1 MRFARLSQIARAV
14 VALSAMLVVAA
25 CSEDDPVAPQAP
37 AAPAGFTA
45 TANGTSSVRLAWTT
59 VPNAESYVL
68 ERATGASG
76 AFAQIATPAAG
87 AVTYDDNGLGA
98 NGTVYRYRL
107 YARRGTLQSAASAI
121 ATVTLGAQGPA
132 VRTVQGNITANQ
144 SWSADST
151 YIVSGFVKVLAPAK
165 LTIAAGTRILGD
177 SAVAGSALFILQG
190 AQIDARGTAA
200 QPIVFT
206 SQRAVGSRQPGDWG
220 GLILVGRGIINR
232 GGKVVLEG
240 TTASSTDS
248 VFINGGTD
256 NADNSGILQYV
267 RVEFAGYPVLQNAEL
282 NSFTFAAV
290 GSGTTI
296 DHLQAM
302 AGLDDSFEWFGGAVD
317 SRYLVSYEAGD
328 DHFDAAEGYKGRN
341 QFMIAY
347 QDTLLRARAGLLG
360 GPSSDPQAFEIDG
373 CSASGCALGPASTP
387 YNMPVFANFTLVGTG
402 SATISGQNGGVGM
415 VLRQGTGGTFVNGIV
430 ARFPGRGLSVRNEF
444 TDTLRMRDSLTVR
457 NLLMAGNA
465 ANFDV
470 AGTNF
475 GQASNFANAAIEE
488 SSATPSSLFLSLPAA
503 GANPTSAAQ
512 LDWTPAAGSPAAT
525 GGLTAFPAIIA
536 ARAGTFIIP
545 TAYRGAADPAG
556 PKWWAGWTVYTRR

>member
-1 MRFARLSQIARAV
+1 MQSVRLAPLVRAV
-14 VALSAMLVVAA
+14 VALSAFFVIAA
-25 CSEDDPVAPQAP
+25 CSGDDPVAPQAP
-37 AAPAGFTA
+37 AAPTGLAA
-45 TANGTSSVRLAWTT
+45 AANGPTGVRLTWSGVA
-59 VPNAESYVL
+59 NAQSYVL

-76 AFAQIATPAAG
+76 TFAQIATPAAG
-87 AVTYDDNGLGA
+87 VVTYDDNGLGA

-107 YARRGTLQSAASAI
+107 FARRGTLQSTASSE
-121 ATVTLGAQGPA
+121 ATITLGVAGPT

-151 YIVSGFVKVLAPAK
+151 YIVKGFVKVVAPAK

-177 SAVAGSALFILQG
+177 SSVAGSALFILQG

-220 GLILVGRGIINR
+220 GLIIVGRGVINR
-232 GGKVVLEG
+232 SGRVVLEG
-240 TTASSTDS
+240 TTATSTDS
-248 VFINGGTD
+248 VFYSGGTD

-267 RVEFAGYPVLQNAEL
+267 RVEFAGYPVLANAEL

-290 GSGTTI
+290 GSGTTM

-317 SRYLVSYEAGD
+317 TRYLVSYEAGD
-328 DHFDAAEGYKGRN
+328 DHFDAAEGYRGRN

-347 QDTLLRARAGLLG
+347 QDTLLRARAGLAG
-360 GPSSDPQAFEIDG
+360 GPSTDPQAFEVDG
-373 CSASGCALGPASTP
+373 CEGPGCDLGRASVPFT
-387 YNMPVFANFTLVGTG
+387 MPVFANFTLVGTG

-415 VLRQGTGGTFVNGIV
+415 VLRRGAGGTYINGIV
-430 ARFPGRGLSVRNEF
+430 SRFPGRGISVRDAF
-444 TDTLRMRDSLTVR
+444 TDTLRMRDSLTLR
-457 NLLMAGNA
+457 NLLLAGNT
-465 ANFDV
+465 ANFDI
-470 AGTNF
+470 AGPNF
-475 GQASNFANAAIEE
+475 GQEANFANAAIEQ
-488 SSATPSSLFLSLPAA
+488 STATPSSLFVSLPAA

-525 GGLTAFPAIIA
+525 GGLTTFPANIA
-536 ARAGTFIIP
+536 ARAGSFIVP
-545 TAYRGAADPAG
+545 TAYRGAADPGGA
-556 PKWWAGWTVYTRR
+556 KWWAGWTVYVRR

>member
-1 MRFARLSQIARAV
+1 MARAI
-14 VALSAMLVVAA
+14 VALSALVMVTA

-37 AAPAGFTA
+37 AAPTGLSAA
-45 TANGTSSVRLAWTT
+45 ANGPSGVRLTWTA
-59 VPNAESYVL
+59 VANAQGYVL

-76 AFAQIATPAAG
+76 TFAQIATPAAG
-87 AVTYDDNGLGA
+87 TLTYDDNGLGA
-98 NGTVYRYRL
+98 NGTMYRYRL
-107 YARRGTLQSAASAI
+107 YARRGTLQSAASSE
-121 ATVTLGAQGPA
+121 ATITLGVAGPT
-132 VRTVQGNITANQ
+132 VRTVSGNITANQ

-165 LTIAAGTRILGD
+165 LTIAPGTRIVGKFD
-177 SAVAGSALFILQG
+177 VPGSALFILQG

-206 SQRAVGSRQPGDWG
+206 SERAVGSRQPGDWG
-220 GLILVGRGIINR
+220 GLIIVGRGIINR
-232 GGKVVLEG
+232 TGKVALEG
-240 TTASSTDS
+240 TTATTADS
-248 VFINGGTD
+248 VLINGGTD
-256 NADNSGILQYV
+256 NTDNSGILQYV

-290 GSGTTI
+290 GSGTTM

-341 QFMIAY
+341 QFLIAY
-347 QDTLLRARAGLLG
+347 QDTLLRARPGLLG

-373 CSASGCALGPASTP
+373 CNAGGCAQGPASVP
-387 YNMPVFANFTLVGTG
+387 FNMPVFANFTLVGTG

-415 VLRQGTGGTFVNGIV
+415 VLRQGTGGTFINGIV
-430 ARFPGRGLSVRNEF
+430 ARFSGRAISVRNEF
-444 TDTLRMRDSLTVR
+444 TDTLRMRDSLTLR
-457 NLLMAGNA
+457 NLLLAGNA
-465 ANFDV
+465 ANFDI
-470 AGTNF
+470 AGPNFF
-475 GQASNFANAAIEE
+475 GQADKFTNAAIEE
-488 SSATPSSLFLSLPAA
+488 SAATPSSLFVSLPAA

-525 GGLTAFPAIIA
+525 GGLTTFPAIIA
-536 ARAGTFIIP
+536 ARAGSFIVP

-556 PKWWAGWTVYTRR
+556 AKWWAGWTVYFRR